1 MRISQIENDSEVC
14 REAIYS
20 NEYYDIIIDYL
31 GGYTIG
37 DPVCLYQVDDT
48 YDLGHYSRQTSPPL
62 NLQDYPYLSIPKC
75 FALMDQSAL
84 EVSGILRLQNQAALD
99 LKGQG
104 VLVGFVD
111 TGIAYENPV
120 FCNEDGTTRILGIW
134 DQTNEGGTPPEG
146 ILYGAFYDEDRINQ
160 ALQSEEPQSVVPVTD
175 EIGHGT
181 FLAGVACG
189 SPNYEADFSGAAPL
203 ASIAVVKCKQAKQ
216 YLRDYYFI
224 PEGVPCYQENDLM
237 MGIAWLHQFASKLRL
252 PLIICIG
259 LGSGM
264 GSHAGECPVSVQVD
278 ELGRRRQRGIVVA
291 AGNEAN
297 QRHHYQRRGISE
309 RERDAIEISVGENVR
324 GFQVEFWAS
333 VPETYSISV
342 LSPTGERVPKSG
354 GRTENR
360 QVYTFLFEKTT
371 LTIDY
376 TIVGARFG
384 MQLIYIQ
391 FENPLPGIWTIEV
404 RPELVIDGNFNCWL
418 PLSQFLS
425 GEVFFLRSIPDT
437 TITTPGMSRIAVTSG
452 AYQANGGNI
461 FPDSGRGFSTV
472 NVIKPDILAPG
483 VNVYG
488 PEPRGGFGVRSGTSI
503 AAAVTAGGCAQLFQW
518 GIVENNMMYLNS
530 TDLSNLLIRGA
541 VRSPDRIYPSTSYGY
556 GLLDVYNALNRLRST

>member
-31 GGYTIG
+31 GGYSIG

-111 TGIAYENPV
+111 TGIAYENPA

-264 GSHAGECPVSVQVD
+264 GSHAGECPVSIQVD

-297 QRHHYQRRGISE
+297 QHHHYQRRGISE

-541 VRSPDRIYPSTSYGY
+541 VRSPDRTYPSTSYGY